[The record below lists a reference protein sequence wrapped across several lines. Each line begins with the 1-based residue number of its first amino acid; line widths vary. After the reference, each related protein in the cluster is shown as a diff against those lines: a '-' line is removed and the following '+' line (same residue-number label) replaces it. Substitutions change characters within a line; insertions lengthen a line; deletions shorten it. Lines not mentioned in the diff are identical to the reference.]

1 MKLNHKMVY
10 SKTILTKNLLILEI
24 VVVVLDFGLYFA

>member
-1 MKLNHKMVY
+1 MVY